1 MAVGGKPGLG
11 CPALSP
17 RTRGPIRGVG
27 AGAQAWR
34 DPTSSSR
41 HQGQEPPQPQC
52 LTAPFSLG
60 RLLHSFTPQ
69 PSAWPSLGLP
79 TLPRLH
85 LSSRKAQEEATTYKK
100 RTEQGECRRA
110 L

>member
-1 MAVGGKPGLG
+1 MAGGGMPGLG

-17 RTRGPIRGVG
+17 RARGPIRGVG
-27 AGAQAWR
+27 AGAQACR

-69 PSAWPSLGLP
+69 PPAWPSPGLP
-79 TLPRLH
+79 TPAPPQSLI
-85 LSSRKAQEEATTYKK
+85 QESAGGGHSIQKVDPA
-100 RTEQGECRRA
+100 G
-110 L
+110 